1 MGRSAPTPSPGG
13 RQKVPLAGQTHVAR
27 RCSGHCVAS
36 VLAIHTRSAEESAP
50 PGLEGGPADKPQ
62 GREGTREQDPLSRE
76 ATPCDQ
82 SRVQSEKKI
91 SLTHGTYG

>member
-1 MGRSAPTPSPGG
+1 MLQPLVPGVG
-13 RQKVPLAGQTHVAR
+13 K
-27 RCSGHCVAS
+27 RCHLLDKHTLRDAALGTVCAS

-91 SLTHGTYG
+91 SLTHGNYG